1 MTEDDPA
8 DLLADGALMRIG
20 ELGRRVGV
28 STHALRAWER
38 RYGLLHPTRTPSGY
52 RLYSADDEQRI
63 HDLLRLRSEGVPT
76 SEAASRVLGS
86 DRLQRAA
93 GVGHAA
99 APAVPPAR
107 VTGFHRAM
115 HEAVDSWDEGAA
127 HAAIDELFRHM
138 SVAHAIED
146 GILPFL
152 SQLGQR
158 WADGDVSIGQ
168 EHFASGVV
176 RRRLSAFTLAW
187 GTGHGRLAVVACP
200 PRENHDIGPF
210 CFAVL
215 LARSGW
221 RVRFLGADTPIRSI
235 GQASRAGS
243 ADIIVV
249 ASIRSDRFATQVD
262 ALHDLSTIAP
272 LYLGGRGADEHVA
285 LACAAVALP
294 QSMSAAVEQ
303 ITADIA
309 PQREAVGT

>member
-1 MTEDDPA
+1 MTDDDPV
-8 DLLADGALMRIG
+8 DLLADDALMRIG

-52 RLYSADDEQRI
+52 RLYSADDEHRI
-63 HDLLRLRSEGVPT
+63 RDLLRLRSEGVPT
-76 SEAASRVLGS
+76 SEAAARVLGS
-86 DRLQRAA
+86 DRLQRASGA
-93 GVGHAA
+93 GCGSTPA
-99 APAVPPAR
+99 APSAR
-107 VTGFHRAM
+107 ATAFHKAM
-115 HEAVDSWDEGAA
+115 HEAVDHWDEGAA

-138 SVAHAIED
+138 SVSHGIED

-152 SQLGQR
+152 AQLGER

-235 GQASRAGS
+235 GQAARAGA
-243 ADIIVV
+243 ADIVVV
-249 ASIRSDRFATQVD
+249 ATTRSDRVATQVD
-262 ALHDLSTIAP
+262 GLRDVATIAP

-285 LACAAVALP
+285 IACDAVALP
-294 QSMSAAVEQ
+294 QRMSEAVGQ
-303 ITADIA
+303 ITADLA
-309 PQREAVGT
+309 VQREAVAT

>member
-1 MTEDDPA
+1 MKDDDSV
-8 DLLADGALMRIG
+8 DLLADDPLMRIG

-63 HDLLRLRSEGVPT
+63 RDLLRLRSEGVPT
-76 SEAASRVLGS
+76 SEAAARVLGS

-93 GVGHAA
+93 GGGRGA

-115 HEAVDSWDEGAA
+115 HEAVDTWDEGAA

-138 SVAHAIED
+138 SVSHAIED

-158 WADGDVSIGQ
+158 WVDGDVSIGQ

-200 PRENHDIGPF
+200 PRESHDIGPF
-210 CFAVL
+210 CFSVL

-235 GQASRAGS
+235 GQAARAGE

-249 ASIRSDRFATQVD
+249 ATTRSDRVATQVD
-262 ALHDLSTIAP
+262 ALRDLATIAP

-285 LACAAVALP
+285 LACDGVALP
-294 QSMSAAVEQ
+294 QRMSSAVEQ
-303 ITADIA
+303 LTADLSA
-309 PQREAVGT
+309 QREPVAT